1 MNVFVL
7 NVKKSEFFFK
17 TFWDIQNNS
26 CIFALAFENLDVEY
40 IKKKYNEDSLF
51 YYADKIIFRLIDVDG
66 NKIQDIIRRCT
77 VCLKAAE
84 P

>member
-40 IKKKYNEDSLF
+40 IKKKYNED
-51 YYADKIIFRLIDVDG
+51 RLS
-66 NKIQDIIRRCT
+66 KIRRRST
-77 VCLKAAE
+77 YYTKRLSGI
-84 P
+84 